1 LRILIDYRPALRQRT
16 GVGEYAHELAAALTR
31 LLAPASSE
39 PLASLPAQD
48 SLVLFSSSWKDRL
61 ANGVVPGVPIVDA
74 RVPVTLL
81 NLVWHR
87 LEWPP
92 IESFAGPVDVAH
104 SMHPLLM
111 PARAAARVVTIHDLY
126 FLDHPGNTA
135 TEIRRDY
142 PVLAADHARRADG
155 IIAVSNYTASLI
167 SNRLAV
173 DLDRIAI
180 CSPGAPA
187 WAPAERPPA
196 GGPILFM
203 GTIEP
208 RKNVTTLL
216 RAYAELVTRKP
227 DAPPLVLAGRVVPAC
242 QDVLSAIE
250 QPPLA
255 GRVRAVGYVSGAE
268 RERLYRDASVLVM
281 PSLDEGFGMPAV
293 EAMTIGLPVVVS
305 DRGALPE
312 VVGDAGLLI
321 DPEDPGAIAAAI
333 ERVLDSPE
341 LAARLSDAGKARA
354 RRFTWD
360 ASAATLVE
368 AYQSAI
374 ERRRARQ

>member
-16 GVGEYAHELAAALTR
+16 GVGEYAHELAAALTG
-31 LLAPASSE
+31 LLQPES
-39 PLASLPAQD
+39 D

-61 ANGVVPGVPIVDA
+61 TAGVLPGIPIVDA

-104 SMHPLLM
+104 SMHPLMM
-111 PARAAARVVTIHDLY
+111 PTRAAARVVTIHDLY
-126 FLDHPGNTA
+126 FLDHPADTA

-142 PVLAADHARRADG
+142 PVLAGDHARRADG

-167 SNRLAV
+167 SSRLAV
-173 DLDRIAI
+173 DRDRIAI
-180 CSPGAPA
+180 CSPGAPP
-187 WAPAERPPA
+187 WIPAERPPA

-208 RKNVTTLL
+208 RKNVATLL
-216 RAYAELVTRKP
+216 RAYAELVVRKP
-227 DAPPLVLAGRVVPAC
+227 DVPPLVLAGRVMPAC
-242 QDVLSAIE
+242 QDVLTAIE

-255 GRVRAVGYVSGAE
+255 GRVRAVGYVSGAD
-268 RERLYRDASVLVM
+268 REQLYRDASVLVM

-305 DRGALPE
+305 ERGALPE
-312 VVGDAGLLI
+312 VVGDAGLLV
-321 DPEDPGAIAAAI
+321 DPEDAGAIAAAL
-333 ERVLDSPE
+333 ERVLDGPE

-354 RRFTWD
+354 ARFTWKG
-360 ASAATLVE
+360 SAAALLD
-368 AYQSAI
+368 AYGAAM
-374 ERRRARQ
+374 ERRRARP

>member
-1 LRILIDYRPALRQRT
+1 M
-16 GVGEYAHELAAALTR
+16 
-31 LLAPASSE
+31 
-39 PLASLPAQD
+39 
-48 SLVLFSSSWKDRL
+48 LFSSSWKDRL
-61 ANGVVPGVPIVDA
+61 ASDVLPGVPIVDA

-92 IESFAGPVDVAH
+92 IESLAGPVDIAH
-104 SMHPLLM
+104 SMHPLMM

-126 FLDHPGNTA
+126 FLDHAADTA

-142 PVLAADHARRADG
+142 PELAADHARRADG

-167 SNRLAV
+167 SNRLGV
-173 DLDRIAI
+173 DRDRIAI
-180 CSPGAPA
+180 CSPGGPP
-187 WAPAERPPA
+187 WAPSGRPPS

-208 RKNVTTLL
+208 RKNVATLL
-216 RAYAELVTRKP
+216 RAYGELVSRRP

-242 QDVLSAIE
+242 QDVLTSIR

-255 GRVRAVGYVSGAE
+255 GRVRAIGYVSGPD
-268 RERLYRDASVLVM
+268 RERLYRDASILVM

-305 DRGALPE
+305 ERGALPE

-333 ERVLDSPE
+333 ERLLCSSE
-341 LAARLSDAGKARA
+341 LAAKLSDAGKARA
-354 RRFTWD
+354 ARFTWTGSATRLLD
-360 ASAATLVE
+360 AYGAAM
-368 AYQSAI
+368 
-374 ERRRARQ
+374 ERRRART